1 MIRIIALMPCIAAGA
16 FCMTLLHAAED
27 DLILSNVW
35 LNQVDRNTEV
45 LVFEKNQQLYA
56 ECGVLKQL
64 KVKIELMSRSEL
76 KPEFCLLAA
85 AGIKSELD
93 GSLQAVKI
101 ELPGNYFEAQSLS
114 ESPLLMPDKASLGG
128 FVNYDL
134 YFEDTRDARE
144 YSALSEIGLFRDYWL
159 LDHAMLARH
168 VEDGEGKL
176 SEMLRLNSTFSIDF
190 PQNYTRLM
198 LGDSTTVMNPFMN
211 SLRFGGLSFGT
222 SYTERPDF
230 IYWNAPTLRGSAAL
244 PSKVDLLLNGVSIYQ
259 QQVTPGDY
267 ALQTG
272 ASIQE
277 AGNAQVV
284 VEDVLGNRTV
294 QSFPLM
300 INNRLLLPKLNEYN
314 ISLGKLRYN
323 YNIENDDYREFFSN
337 LYFRRGISHAVT
349 LGFNAAYSE
358 DVQNLGLM
366 WTQAAGKIAVLD
378 MYAAGSRSAQ
388 ETGYSAGTALTR
400 SWRKMSAG
408 ASIAYASHGYRIL
421 GYQDSLSVPKY
432 DILAYLNVY
441 DVPWVGSVNA
451 NYVQREYYDD
461 AEGYSVDSKM
471 LNLGISRSFSSSL
484 TLGLSYFNDF
494 APEGDQGVYFSLN
507 YNFGSSRSLYASHS
521 TEDFS
526 RLQFVQNN
534 AAETGLDYTLGA
546 YRREGDVTYQAYGAY
561 GTRFGDLTA
570 QYLQSPNYDS
580 SMLSYRGAAVVL
592 GKKAALTRYV
602 DNAFA
607 LVQVGDYADVDIY
620 RSLSPMGATRKD
632 GSFFVHNIVPYV
644 TYDISFNQD
653 QLMIDDKID
662 YSSKRMIAL
671 DKRGYA
677 LKFPIY
683 QTRLIVARLLD
694 ERGQILARASEV
706 YLNQS
711 QSEFFPVDGE
721 GKVYLYG
728 LKPDVYSVTVKTAG
742 GKTCSAVLAVPAGNS
757 EQSAAQ
763 PVDLLC
769 K

>member
-1 MIRIIALMPCIAAGA
+1 MIRIIAVMPCIITGA

-27 DLILSNVW
+27 NLILSNVW
-35 LNQVDRNTEV
+35 LNQVDRDTEV
-45 LVFEKNQQLYA
+45 LVFEQDQQLYA
-56 ECGVLKQL
+56 ECSVLKQL
-64 KVKIELMSRSEL
+64 KVKVELMSRSGR
-76 KPEFCLLAA
+76 KPEFCLLTA

-93 GSLQAVKI
+93 SSLQAVKI

-134 YFEDTRDARE
+134 YFEDAQGSRE

-159 LDHAMLARH
+159 LDHAMLAKH
-168 VEDGEGKL
+168 VEGGEGKR

-198 LGDSTTVMNPFMN
+198 LGDSATVMNPFMN

-267 ALQTG
+267 VLQTG
-272 ASIQE
+272 ASIQQ
-277 AGNAQVV
+277 GGDAQVV

-294 QSFPLM
+294 QTFPLM
-300 INNRLLLPKLNEYN
+300 INNRLLLPELNEYN

-337 LYFRRGISHAVT
+337 LYFRRGVSHATT

-358 DVQNLGLM
+358 EVQNLGLM
-366 WTQAAGKIAVLD
+366 WTQSAGKIAVLD

-388 ETGYSAGTALTR
+388 EDGYSAGTALTR
-400 SWRKMSAG
+400 SWRKVSAG
-408 ASIAYASHGYRIL
+408 ASVAYASHGYRIL

-441 DVPWVGSVNA
+441 DVPRVGSVNA

-471 LNLGISRSFSSSL
+471 LNLGISKSFSSSL
-484 TLGLSYFNDF
+484 TLGLTYFNDF

-507 YNFGSSRSLYASHS
+507 YNFDSSRSLYASHS

-534 AAETGLDYTLGA
+534 VAETGLDYTLGA
-546 YRREGDVTYQAYGAY
+546 YQREGDVTYQAYGAY

-570 QYLQSPNYDS
+570 QYLQSPDYDS
-580 SMLSYRGAAVVL
+580 SMLSYRGALVVL

-662 YSSKRMIAL
+662 YSSKRIIAL

-677 LKFPIY
+677 LNFPVY

-694 ERGQILARASEV
+694 EQGQILARASEV

-711 QSEFFPVDGE
+711 KSEFFPVDGE

-728 LKPDVYSVTVKTAG
+728 LKPDVYAVTVKTAG
-742 GKTCSAVLAVPAGNS
+742 GKSCSAVLTVPAETS
-757 EQSAAQ
+757 EQSAAK
-763 PVDLLC
+763 PLDLLC

>member
-1 MIRIIALMPCIAAGA
+1 
-16 FCMTLLHAAED
+16 MTLLHAAED

-35 LNQVDRNTEV
+35 LNQVDRDTEV
-45 LVFEKNQQLYA
+45 LVFEQDQQLYA
-56 ECGVLKQL
+56 ECSVLKQL
-64 KVKIELMSRSEL
+64 KVKVELMSRSGR
-76 KPEFCLLAA
+76 KPEFCLLTA

-93 GSLQAVKI
+93 SSLQAVKI

-128 FVNYDL
+128 FANYDL
-134 YFEDTRDARE
+134 YFEDAQGSRE

-168 VEDGEGKL
+168 VEGGEGKR

-267 ALQTG
+267 VLQTG

-294 QSFPLM
+294 QTFPLM
-300 INNRLLLPKLNEYN
+300 INNRLLLPELNEYN

-337 LYFRRGISHAVT
+337 LYFRRGVSHAVT

-358 DVQNLGLM
+358 EVQNLGLM
-366 WTQAAGKIAVLD
+366 WTQSAGKIAVLD

-388 ETGYSAGTALTR
+388 EDGYSAGTALTR
-400 SWRKMSAG
+400 SWRKVSAG

-461 AEGYSVDSKM
+461 AEGYSVDSKV
-471 LNLGISRSFSSSL
+471 LNLGISKSFSSSL
-484 TLGLSYFNDF
+484 NLGLTYFNDF

-507 YNFGSSRSLYASHS
+507 YNFDSSRSLYASHS

-534 AAETGLDYTLGA
+534 VAETGLDYTLGA
-546 YRREGDVTYQAYGAY
+546 YQRGGDVTYQAYGAY

-570 QYLQSPNYDS
+570 QYLQSPDYDS
-580 SMLSYRGAAVVL
+580 SMLSYRGALVVL

-620 RSLSPMGATRKD
+620 RSLSPVGATRSD
-632 GSFFVHNIVPYV
+632 GTFFVHNIVPYV

>member
-1 MIRIIALMPCIAAGA
+1 MIRIIAVMPCIITGA

-27 DLILSNVW
+27 NLILSNVW
-35 LNQVDRNTEV
+35 LNQVDRDTEV
-45 LVFEKNQQLYA
+45 LVFEQDQQLYA
-56 ECGVLKQL
+56 ECSVLKQL
-64 KVKIELMSRSEL
+64 KVKVELMNRSGR
-76 KPEFCLLAA
+76 KPEFCLLTA

-134 YFEDTRDARE
+134 YFEDAQGSRE

-159 LDHAMLARH
+159 LDHAMLAKH
-168 VEDGEGKL
+168 VEGGEGKR

-190 PQNYTRLM
+190 PQNYTRLL

-267 ALQTG
+267 VLQTG
-272 ASIQE
+272 ASIQQ
-277 AGNAQVV
+277 GGDAQVV

-294 QSFPLM
+294 QTFPLM
-300 INNRLLLPKLNEYN
+300 INNRLLLPELNEYN

-337 LYFRRGISHAVT
+337 LYFRRGVSHATT

-358 DVQNLGLM
+358 EVQNLGLM
-366 WTQAAGKIAVLD
+366 WTQSAGKIAVLD

-388 ETGYSAGTALTR
+388 EDGYSAGTALTR
-400 SWRKMSAG
+400 SWRKVSAG
-408 ASIAYASHGYRIL
+408 ASVAYASHGYRIL

-441 DVPWVGSVNA
+441 DVPRVGSVNA

-484 TLGLSYFNDF
+484 TLGLTYFNDF

-507 YNFGSSRSLYASHS
+507 YNFDSSRSLYASHS

-534 AAETGLDYTLGA
+534 VAETGLDYTLGA
-546 YRREGDVTYQAYGAY
+546 YQREGDVTYQAYGAY
-561 GTRFGDLTA
+561 GTRLGDLTA
-570 QYLQSPNYDS
+570 QYLQSPDYDS
-580 SMLSYRGAAVVL
+580 SMLSYRGALVVL

-662 YSSKRMIAL
+662 YSSKRIIAL

-677 LKFPIY
+677 LNFPVY

-694 ERGQILARASEV
+694 EQGQILARASEV

-711 QSEFFPVDGE
+711 KSEFFPVDGE

-728 LKPDVYSVTVKTAG
+728 LKPDVYAVTVKTAG
-742 GKTCSAVLAVPAGNS
+742 GKSCSAVLTVPAETS
-757 EQSAAQ
+757 EQSAAK
-763 PVDLLC
+763 PLDLLC

>member
-1 MIRIIALMPCIAAGA
+1 MIRIIAVMPCIITGA

-27 DLILSNVW
+27 NLILSNVW
-35 LNQVDRNTEV
+35 LNQVDRDTEV
-45 LVFEKNQQLYA
+45 LVFEQDQQLYA
-56 ECGVLKQL
+56 ECSVLKQL
-64 KVKIELMSRSEL
+64 KVKVELMSRSGR
-76 KPEFCLLAA
+76 KPEFCLLTA

-93 GSLQAVKI
+93 SSLQAVKI

-134 YFEDTRDARE
+134 YFEDAQGSRE

-159 LDHAMLARH
+159 LDHAMLAKH
-168 VEDGEGKL
+168 VEGGEGKR

-190 PQNYTRLM
+190 PQNYTRLV

-267 ALQTG
+267 VLQTG
-272 ASIQE
+272 ASIQQ
-277 AGNAQVV
+277 GGDAQVV

-294 QSFPLM
+294 QTFPLM
-300 INNRLLLPKLNEYN
+300 INNRLLLPELNEYN

-337 LYFRRGISHAVT
+337 LYFRRGVSHATT

-358 DVQNLGLM
+358 EVQNLGLM
-366 WTQAAGKIAVLD
+366 WTQSAGKIAVLD

-388 ETGYSAGTALTR
+388 EDGYSAGTALTR
-400 SWRKMSAG
+400 SWRKVSAG

-441 DVPWVGSVNA
+441 DVPRVGSVNA

-484 TLGLSYFNDF
+484 TLGLTYFNDF

-507 YNFGSSRSLYASHS
+507 YNFDSSRSLYASHS

-534 AAETGLDYTLGA
+534 VAETGLDYTLGA
-546 YRREGDVTYQAYGAY
+546 YQRGGDVTYQAYGAY

-570 QYLQSPNYDS
+570 QYLQSPDYDS
-580 SMLSYRGAAVVL
+580 SMLSYRGALVVL

-662 YSSKRMIAL
+662 YSSKRIIAL

-677 LKFPIY
+677 LNFPVY

-694 ERGQILARASEV
+694 EQGQILARASEV

-711 QSEFFPVDGE
+711 KSEFFPVDGE

-728 LKPDVYSVTVKTAG
+728 LKPDVYAVTVKTAG
-742 GKTCSAVLAVPAGNS
+742 GKSCSAVLTVPAEAS
-757 EQSAAQ
+757 EQSAAK
-763 PVDLLC
+763 PLDLLC

>member
-1 MIRIIALMPCIAAGA
+1 MIRIIAVMPCIVTGA

-27 DLILSNVW
+27 NLILSNVW
-35 LNQVDRNTEV
+35 LNQVDRDTEV
-45 LVFEKNQQLYA
+45 LVFEQDQQLYA
-56 ECGVLKQL
+56 ECSALKQL
-64 KVKIELMSRSEL
+64 KVKVELMSRSGR
-76 KPEFCLLAA
+76 KPEFCLLTA

-93 GSLQAVKI
+93 SSLQAVKI

-134 YFEDTRDARE
+134 YFEDAQGSRE

-159 LDHAMLARH
+159 LDHAMLAKH
-168 VEDGEGKL
+168 VEGGEGKR

-267 ALQTG
+267 VLQTG
-272 ASIQE
+272 ASIQQ
-277 AGNAQVV
+277 GGDAQVV

-294 QSFPLM
+294 QTFPLM
-300 INNRLLLPKLNEYN
+300 INNRLLLPELNEYN

-337 LYFRRGISHAVT
+337 LYFRRGVSHATT

-358 DVQNLGLM
+358 EVQNLGLM
-366 WTQAAGKIAVLD
+366 WTQSAGKIAVLD

-388 ETGYSAGTALTR
+388 EDGYSAGTALTR
-400 SWRKMSAG
+400 SWRKVSAG

-441 DVPWVGSVNA
+441 DVPRVGSVNA

-484 TLGLSYFNDF
+484 TLGLTYFNDF

-507 YNFGSSRSLYASHS
+507 YNFDSSRSLYASHS

-534 AAETGLDYTLGA
+534 VAETGLDYTLGA
-546 YRREGDVTYQAYGAY
+546 YQRGGDVTYQAYGAY

-570 QYLQSPNYDS
+570 QYLQSPDYDS
-580 SMLSYRGAAVVL
+580 SMLSYRGALVVL

-662 YSSKRMIAL
+662 YSSKRIIAL

-677 LKFPIY
+677 LNFPVY

-694 ERGQILARASEV
+694 EQGQILARASEV

-711 QSEFFPVDGE
+711 KSEFFPVDGE

-728 LKPDVYSVTVKTAG
+728 LKPDVYAVTVKTAG
-742 GKTCSAVLAVPAGNS
+742 GKSCSAVLAVPAETS
-757 EQSAAQ
+757 EQSAAK
-763 PVDLLC
+763 PLDLLC

>member
-1 MIRIIALMPCIAAGA
+1 MIRIIAVMPCIITGA

-27 DLILSNVW
+27 NLILSNVW
-35 LNQVDRNTEV
+35 LNQVDRDTEV
-45 LVFEKNQQLYA
+45 LVFEQDQQLYA
-56 ECGVLKQL
+56 ECSVLKQL
-64 KVKIELMSRSEL
+64 KVKVELMSRSGR
-76 KPEFCLLAA
+76 KPEFCLLTA

-93 GSLQAVKI
+93 SSLQAVKI

-134 YFEDTRDARE
+134 YFEDAQGSRE

-168 VEDGEGKL
+168 VEGGEGKR

-190 PQNYTRLM
+190 PQNYTRLV

-267 ALQTG
+267 VLQTG
-272 ASIQE
+272 ASIQQ
-277 AGNAQVV
+277 GGDAQVV

-294 QSFPLM
+294 QTFPLM
-300 INNRLLLPKLNEYN
+300 INNRLLLPELNEYN

-337 LYFRRGISHAVT
+337 LYFRRGVSHATT
-349 LGFNAAYSE
+349 LGFNVAYSE
-358 DVQNLGLM
+358 EVRNLGLM
-366 WTQAAGKIAVLD
+366 WTQSAGKIAVLD

-388 ETGYSAGTALTR
+388 EDGYSAGTALTR
-400 SWRKMSAG
+400 SWRKVSAG
-408 ASIAYASHGYRIL
+408 ASIAYASHDYRIL

-441 DVPWVGSVNA
+441 DVPRVGSVNA

-507 YNFGSSRSLYASHS
+507 YNFDSSRSLYASHS

-534 AAETGLDYTLGA
+534 VAETGLDYTLGA
-546 YRREGDVTYQAYGAY
+546 YQREGDVTYQAYGAY

-570 QYLQSPNYDS
+570 QYLQSPDYDS
-580 SMLSYRGAAVVL
+580 SMLSYRGALVVL

-662 YSSKRMIAL
+662 YSSKRIIAL

-677 LKFPIY
+677 LNFPVY

-694 ERGQILARASEV
+694 EQGQILARASEV
-706 YLNQS
+706 YLNKS
-711 QSEFFPVDGE
+711 KSEFFPVDGE

-728 LKPDVYSVTVKTAG
+728 LKPDVYAVTVKTAG
-742 GKTCSAVLAVPAGNS
+742 GKSCSAVLTVPAEAS
-757 EQSAAQ
+757 EQSAAK
-763 PVDLLC
+763 PLDLLC

>member
-1 MIRIIALMPCIAAGA
+1 MIRIIAVMPCIVTGA

-27 DLILSNVW
+27 NLILSNVW
-35 LNQVDRNTEV
+35 LNQVDRDTEV
-45 LVFEKNQQLYA
+45 LVFEQDQQLYA
-56 ECGVLKQL
+56 ECSALKQL
-64 KVKIELMSRSEL
+64 KVKVELMSRSGR
-76 KPEFCLLAA
+76 KPEFCLLTA

-93 GSLQAVKI
+93 SSLQAVKI

-134 YFEDTRDARE
+134 YFEDAQGSRE

-159 LDHAMLARH
+159 LDHAMLAKH
-168 VEDGEGKL
+168 VEGGEGKR

-267 ALQTG
+267 VLQTG
-272 ASIQE
+272 ASIQQ
-277 AGNAQVV
+277 GGDAQVV

-294 QSFPLM
+294 QTFPLM
-300 INNRLLLPKLNEYN
+300 INNRLLLPELNEYN

-337 LYFRRGISHAVT
+337 LYFRRGVSHATT

-358 DVQNLGLM
+358 EVQNLGLM
-366 WTQAAGKIAVLD
+366 WTQSAGKIAVLD

-388 ETGYSAGTALTR
+388 EDGYSAGTALTR
-400 SWRKMSAG
+400 SWRKVSAG

-441 DVPWVGSVNA
+441 DVPRVGSVNA

-484 TLGLSYFNDF
+484 TLGLTYFNDF

-507 YNFGSSRSLYASHS
+507 YNFDSSRSLYASHS

-534 AAETGLDYTLGA
+534 VAETGLDYTLGA
-546 YRREGDVTYQAYGAY
+546 YQREGDVTYQAYGAY

-570 QYLQSPNYDS
+570 QYLQSPDYDS
-580 SMLSYRGAAVVL
+580 SMLSYRGALVVL

-662 YSSKRMIAL
+662 YSSKRIIAL

-677 LKFPIY
+677 LNFPVY

-694 ERGQILARASEV
+694 EQGQILARASEV

-711 QSEFFPVDGE
+711 KSEFFPVDGE

-728 LKPDVYSVTVKTAG
+728 LKPDVYAVTVKTAG
-742 GKTCSAVLAVPAGNS
+742 GKSCSAVLTVPAEAS
-757 EQSAAQ
+757 EQSAAK
-763 PVDLLC
+763 PLDLLC

>member
-1 MIRIIALMPCIAAGA
+1 MIRIIAVMPCIITGA

-27 DLILSNVW
+27 NLILSNVW
-35 LNQVDRNTEV
+35 LNQVDRDTEV
-45 LVFEKNQQLYA
+45 LVFEQDQQLYA
-56 ECGVLKQL
+56 ECSVLKQL
-64 KVKIELMSRSEL
+64 KVKVELMSRSGR
-76 KPEFCLLAA
+76 KPEFCLLTA

-93 GSLQAVKI
+93 SSLQAVKI

-134 YFEDTRDARE
+134 YFEDAQGSRE

-159 LDHAMLARH
+159 LDHAMLAKH
-168 VEDGEGKL
+168 VEGGEGKR

-190 PQNYTRLM
+190 PQNYTRLV

-267 ALQTG
+267 VLQTG
-272 ASIQE
+272 ASIQQ
-277 AGNAQVV
+277 GGDAQVV

-294 QSFPLM
+294 QTFPLM
-300 INNRLLLPKLNEYN
+300 INNRLLLPELNEYN

-337 LYFRRGISHAVT
+337 LYFRRGVSHATT

-358 DVQNLGLM
+358 EVQNLGLM
-366 WTQAAGKIAVLD
+366 WTQSAGKIAVLD

-388 ETGYSAGTALTR
+388 EDGYSAGTALTR
-400 SWRKMSAG
+400 SWRKVSAG

-441 DVPWVGSVNA
+441 DVPRVGSVNA

-471 LNLGISRSFSSSL
+471 LNLGISKSFSSSL
-484 TLGLSYFNDF
+484 ALGLTYFNDF

-507 YNFGSSRSLYASHS
+507 YNFDSSRSLYASHS

-534 AAETGLDYTLGA
+534 VAETGLDYTLGA
-546 YRREGDVTYQAYGAY
+546 YQREGDVTYQAYGAY

-570 QYLQSPNYDS
+570 QYLQSPDYDS
-580 SMLSYRGAAVVL
+580 SMLSYRGALVVL

-662 YSSKRMIAL
+662 YSSKRIIAL

-677 LKFPIY
+677 LNFPVY

-694 ERGQILARASEV
+694 EQGQILARASEV

-711 QSEFFPVDGE
+711 KSEFFPVDGE

-728 LKPDVYSVTVKTAG
+728 LKPDVYAVTVKTAG
-742 GKTCSAVLAVPAGNS
+742 GKSCSAVLTVPAETS
-757 EQSAAQ
+757 EQSAAK
-763 PVDLLC
+763 PLDLLC

>member
-1 MIRIIALMPCIAAGA
+1 MIRIIAVAPCIITGA

-27 DLILSNVW
+27 NLILSNVW
-35 LNQVDRNTEV
+35 LNQVDRDTEV
-45 LVFEKNQQLYA
+45 LVFEQDQQLYA
-56 ECGVLKQL
+56 ECSVLKQL
-64 KVKIELMSRSEL
+64 KVKVELMSRSGR
-76 KPEFCLLAA
+76 KPEFCLLTA

-134 YFEDTRDARE
+134 YFEDAQGSRE

-159 LDHAMLARH
+159 LDHAMLAKH
-168 VEDGEGKL
+168 VEGGEGKR

-198 LGDSTTVMNPFMN
+198 LGDSTTVMNPFTN

-267 ALQTG
+267 VLQTG
-272 ASIQE
+272 ASIQQ
-277 AGNAQVV
+277 GGDAQVV

-294 QSFPLM
+294 QTFPLM
-300 INNRLLLPKLNEYN
+300 INNRLLLPELNEYN

-337 LYFRRGISHAVT
+337 LYFRRGVSHATT

-358 DVQNLGLM
+358 EVQNLGLM
-366 WTQAAGKIAVLD
+366 WTQSAGKIAVLD

-388 ETGYSAGTALTR
+388 EDGYSAGTALTR
-400 SWRKMSAG
+400 SWRKVSAG

-441 DVPWVGSVNA
+441 DVPRVGSVNA

-484 TLGLSYFNDF
+484 ALGLTYFNDF

-507 YNFGSSRSLYASHS
+507 YNFDSRRSLYASHS

-534 AAETGLDYTLGA
+534 VAETGLDYTLGA
-546 YRREGDVTYQAYGAY
+546 YQREGDVTYQAYGAY
-561 GTRFGDLTA
+561 GTRFGDLSA
-570 QYLQSPNYDS
+570 QYLQSPDYDS
-580 SMLSYRGAAVVL
+580 SMLSYRGALVVL

-662 YSSKRMIAL
+662 YSSKRIIAL

-677 LKFPIY
+677 LNFPVY

-694 ERGQILARASEV
+694 EQGQILARASEV

-711 QSEFFPVDGE
+711 KSEFFPVDGE

-728 LKPDVYSVTVKTAG
+728 LKPDVYAVTVKTAG
-742 GKTCSAVLAVPAGNS
+742 GKSCSAVLTVPAEAS
-757 EQSAAQ
+757 EQSAAK
-763 PVDLLC
+763 PLDLLC

>member
-1 MIRIIALMPCIAAGA
+1 MIRIIAVMPCIITGA

-27 DLILSNVW
+27 NLILSNVW
-35 LNQVDRNTEV
+35 LNQVDRDTEV
-45 LVFEKNQQLYA
+45 LVFEQDQQLYA
-56 ECGVLKQL
+56 ECSVLKQL
-64 KVKIELMSRSEL
+64 KVKVELMSRSGR
-76 KPEFCLLAA
+76 KPEFCLLTA

-93 GSLQAVKI
+93 SSLQAVKI

-134 YFEDTRDARE
+134 YFEDAQGSRE

-159 LDHAMLARH
+159 LDHAMLAKH
-168 VEDGEGKL
+168 VEGGEGKR

-267 ALQTG
+267 VLQTG
-272 ASIQE
+272 ASIQQ
-277 AGNAQVV
+277 GGDAQVV

-294 QSFPLM
+294 QTFPLM
-300 INNRLLLPKLNEYN
+300 INNRLLLPELNEYN

-337 LYFRRGISHAVT
+337 LYFRRGVSHATT

-358 DVQNLGLM
+358 EVQNLGLM
-366 WTQAAGKIAVLD
+366 WTQSAGKIAVLD

-388 ETGYSAGTALTR
+388 EDGYSAGTALTR
-400 SWRKMSAG
+400 SWRKVSAG
-408 ASIAYASHGYRIL
+408 ASVAYASHGYRIL

-441 DVPWVGSVNA
+441 DVPRVGSVNA

-484 TLGLSYFNDF
+484 TLGLTYFNDF

-507 YNFGSSRSLYASHS
+507 YNFDSSRSLYASHS

-534 AAETGLDYTLGA
+534 VAETGLDYTLGA
-546 YRREGDVTYQAYGAY
+546 YQREGDVTYQAYGAY

-570 QYLQSPNYDS
+570 QYLQSPDYDS
-580 SMLSYRGAAVVL
+580 SMLSYRGALVVL

-662 YSSKRMIAL
+662 YSSKRIIAL

-677 LKFPIY
+677 LNFPVY

-694 ERGQILARASEV
+694 EQGQILARASEV

-711 QSEFFPVDGE
+711 KSEFFPVDGE

-728 LKPDVYSVTVKTAG
+728 LKPDVYAVMVKTAG
-742 GKTCSAVLAVPAGNS
+742 GKSCSAVLAVPAEAS
-757 EQSAAQ
+757 EQSAAK
-763 PVDLLC
+763 PLDLLC

>member
-1 MIRIIALMPCIAAGA
+1 MIRIIAVMPCIITGA

-27 DLILSNVW
+27 NLILSNVW
-35 LNQVDRNTEV
+35 LNQVDRDTEV
-45 LVFEKNQQLYA
+45 LVFEQDQQLYA
-56 ECGVLKQL
+56 ECSVLKQL
-64 KVKIELMSRSEL
+64 KVKVELMSRSGR
-76 KPEFCLLAA
+76 KPEFCLLTA

-93 GSLQAVKI
+93 SSLQAVKI

-134 YFEDTRDARE
+134 YFEDAQGSRE

-159 LDHAMLARH
+159 LDHAMLAKH
-168 VEDGEGKL
+168 VEGGEGKR

-267 ALQTG
+267 VLQTG
-272 ASIQE
+272 ASIQQ
-277 AGNAQVV
+277 GGDAQVV

-294 QSFPLM
+294 QTFPLM
-300 INNRLLLPKLNEYN
+300 INNRLLLPELNEYN

-337 LYFRRGISHAVT
+337 LYFRRGVSHATT

-358 DVQNLGLM
+358 EVQNLGLM
-366 WTQAAGKIAVLD
+366 WTQSAGKIAVLD

-388 ETGYSAGTALTR
+388 EDGYSAGTALTR
-400 SWRKMSAG
+400 SWRKVSAG
-408 ASIAYASHGYRIL
+408 ASVAYASHSYRIL

-441 DVPWVGSVNA
+441 DVPRVGSVNA

-471 LNLGISRSFSSSL
+471 LNLGISKSFSSSL
-484 TLGLSYFNDF
+484 TLGLTYFNDF

-507 YNFGSSRSLYASHS
+507 YNFDSSRSLYASHS

-534 AAETGLDYTLGA
+534 VAETGLDYTLGA
-546 YRREGDVTYQAYGAY
+546 YQREGDVTYQAYGAY

-570 QYLQSPNYDS
+570 QYLQSPDYDS
-580 SMLSYRGAAVVL
+580 SMLSYRGALVVL

-662 YSSKRMIAL
+662 YSSKRIIAL

-677 LKFPIY
+677 LNFPVY

-694 ERGQILARASEV
+694 EQGQILARASEV

-711 QSEFFPVDGE
+711 KSEFFPVDGE

-728 LKPDVYSVTVKTAG
+728 LKPDVYAVTVKTAG
-742 GKTCSAVLAVPAGNS
+742 GKSCSAVLTVPAETS
-757 EQSAAQ
+757 EQSAAK
-763 PVDLLC
+763 PLDLLC

>member
-1 MIRIIALMPCIAAGA
+1 MIRIIAVMPCIVTGA

-27 DLILSNVW
+27 NLILSNVW
-35 LNQVDRNTEV
+35 LNQVDRDTEV
-45 LVFEKNQQLYA
+45 LVFEQDQQLYA
-56 ECGVLKQL
+56 ECSALKQL
-64 KVKIELMSRSEL
+64 KVKVELMSRSGR
-76 KPEFCLLAA
+76 KPEFCLLTA

-93 GSLQAVKI
+93 SSLQAVKI

-134 YFEDTRDARE
+134 YFEDAQGSRE

-159 LDHAMLARH
+159 LDHAMLAKH
-168 VEDGEGKL
+168 VEGGEGKR

-190 PQNYTRLM
+190 PQNYTRLL

-267 ALQTG
+267 VLQTG
-272 ASIQE
+272 ASIQQ
-277 AGNAQVV
+277 GGDAQVV

-294 QSFPLM
+294 QTFPLM
-300 INNRLLLPKLNEYN
+300 INNRLLLPELNEYN

-337 LYFRRGISHAVT
+337 LYFRRGVSHATT

-358 DVQNLGLM
+358 EVQNLGLM
-366 WTQAAGKIAVLD
+366 WTQSAGKIAVLD

-388 ETGYSAGTALTR
+388 EDGYSAGTALTR
-400 SWRKMSAG
+400 SWRKVSAG

-441 DVPWVGSVNA
+441 DVPRVGSVNA

-484 TLGLSYFNDF
+484 TLGLTYFNDF

-507 YNFGSSRSLYASHS
+507 YNFDSSRSLYASHS

-534 AAETGLDYTLGA
+534 VAETGLDYTLGA
-546 YRREGDVTYQAYGAY
+546 YQRGGDVTYQAYGAY

-570 QYLQSPNYDS
+570 QYLQSPDYDS
-580 SMLSYRGAAVVL
+580 SMLSYRGALVVL

-662 YSSKRMIAL
+662 YSSKRIIAL

-677 LKFPIY
+677 LNFPVY

-694 ERGQILARASEV
+694 EQGQILARASEV

-711 QSEFFPVDGE
+711 KSEFFPVDGE

-728 LKPDVYSVTVKTAG
+728 LKPDVYAVTVKTAG
-742 GKTCSAVLAVPAGNS
+742 GKSCSAVLAVPAETS
-757 EQSAAQ
+757 EQSAAK
-763 PVDLLC
+763 PLDLLC

>member
-1 MIRIIALMPCIAAGA
+1 MIRIIAVMPCIITGA

-27 DLILSNVW
+27 NLILSNVW
-35 LNQVDRNTEV
+35 LNQVDRDTEV
-45 LVFEKNQQLYA
+45 LVFEQDQQLYA
-56 ECGVLKQL
+56 ECSVLKQL
-64 KVKIELMSRSEL
+64 KVKVELMSRSGR
-76 KPEFCLLAA
+76 KPEFCLLTA

-93 GSLQAVKI
+93 SSLQAVKI

-134 YFEDTRDARE
+134 YFEDAQGSRE

-159 LDHAMLARH
+159 LDHAMLAKH
-168 VEDGEGKL
+168 VEGGEGKR

-267 ALQTG
+267 VLQTG
-272 ASIQE
+272 ASIQQ
-277 AGNAQVV
+277 GGDAQVV

-294 QSFPLM
+294 QTFPLM
-300 INNRLLLPKLNEYN
+300 INNRLLLPELNEYN

-337 LYFRRGISHAVT
+337 LYFRRGVSHATT

-358 DVQNLGLM
+358 EVQNLGLM
-366 WTQAAGKIAVLD
+366 WTQSAGKIAVLD

-388 ETGYSAGTALTR
+388 EDGYSAGTALTR
-400 SWRKMSAG
+400 SWRKVSAG
-408 ASIAYASHGYRIL
+408 ASVAYASHSYRIL

-441 DVPWVGSVNA
+441 DVPRVGSVNA

-471 LNLGISRSFSSSL
+471 LNLGISKSFSSSL
-484 TLGLSYFNDF
+484 TLGLTYFNDF

-507 YNFGSSRSLYASHS
+507 YNFDSSRSLYASHS

-534 AAETGLDYTLGA
+534 VAETGLDYTLGA
-546 YRREGDVTYQAYGAY
+546 YQRGGDVTYQAYGAY
-561 GTRFGDLTA
+561 GTRFGDLSA
-570 QYLQSPNYDS
+570 QYLQSPDYDS
-580 SMLSYRGAAVVL
+580 SMLSYRGALVVL

-662 YSSKRMIAL
+662 YSSKRIIAL

-677 LKFPIY
+677 LNFPVY

-694 ERGQILARASEV
+694 EQGQILARASEV

-711 QSEFFPVDGE
+711 KSEFFPVDGE

-728 LKPDVYSVTVKTAG
+728 LKPDVYAVTVKTAG
-742 GKTCSAVLAVPAGNS
+742 GKSCSAVLTVPAETS
-757 EQSAAQ
+757 EQSAAK
-763 PVDLLC
+763 PLDLLC

>member
-1 MIRIIALMPCIAAGA
+1 MIRIIAVMPCIITGA

-27 DLILSNVW
+27 NLILSNVW
-35 LNQVDRNTEV
+35 LNQVDRDTEV
-45 LVFEKNQQLYA
+45 LVFEQDQQLYA
-56 ECGVLKQL
+56 ECSVLKQL
-64 KVKIELMSRSEL
+64 KVKVELMSRSGR
-76 KPEFCLLAA
+76 KPEFCLLTA

-93 GSLQAVKI
+93 SSLQAVKI

-134 YFEDTRDARE
+134 YFEDAQGSRE

-159 LDHAMLARH
+159 LDHAMLAKH
-168 VEDGEGKL
+168 VEGGEGKR

-267 ALQTG
+267 VLQTG
-272 ASIQE
+272 ASIQQ
-277 AGNAQVV
+277 GGDAQVV

-294 QSFPLM
+294 QTFPLM
-300 INNRLLLPKLNEYN
+300 INNRLLLPELNEYN

-337 LYFRRGISHAVT
+337 LYFRRGVSHATT

-358 DVQNLGLM
+358 EVQNLGLM
-366 WTQAAGKIAVLD
+366 WTQSAGKIAVLD

-388 ETGYSAGTALTR
+388 EDGYSAGTALTR
-400 SWRKMSAG
+400 SWRKVSAG
-408 ASIAYASHGYRIL
+408 ASVAYASHGYRIL

-441 DVPWVGSVNA
+441 DVPRVGSVNA

-471 LNLGISRSFSSSL
+471 LNLGISKSFSSSL
-484 TLGLSYFNDF
+484 TLGLTYFNDF

-507 YNFGSSRSLYASHS
+507 YNFDSSRSLYASHS

-534 AAETGLDYTLGA
+534 VAETGLDYTLGA
-546 YRREGDVTYQAYGAY
+546 YQRGGDVTYQAYGAY

-570 QYLQSPNYDS
+570 QYLQSPDYDS
-580 SMLSYRGAAVVL
+580 SMLSYRGALVVL

-662 YSSKRMIAL
+662 YSSKRIIAL

-677 LKFPIY
+677 LNFPVY

-694 ERGQILARASEV
+694 EQGQILARASEV

-711 QSEFFPVDGE
+711 KSEFFPVDGE

-728 LKPDVYSVTVKTAG
+728 LKPDVYAVTVKTAG
-742 GKTCSAVLAVPAGNS
+742 GKSCSAVLTVPAETS
-757 EQSAAQ
+757 EQSAAK
-763 PVDLLC
+763 PLDLLC

>member
-1 MIRIIALMPCIAAGA
+1 MIRIIAVMPCIITGA

-27 DLILSNVW
+27 NLILSNVW
-35 LNQVDRNTEV
+35 LNQVDRDTEV
-45 LVFEKNQQLYA
+45 LVFEQDQQLYA
-56 ECGVLKQL
+56 ECSVLKQL
-64 KVKIELMSRSEL
+64 KVKVELMSRSGR
-76 KPEFCLLAA
+76 KPEFCLLTA

-93 GSLQAVKI
+93 SSLQAVKI

-134 YFEDTRDARE
+134 YFEDAQGSRE

-159 LDHAMLARH
+159 LDHAMLAKH
-168 VEDGEGKL
+168 VEGGEGKR

-267 ALQTG
+267 VLQTG
-272 ASIQE
+272 ASIQQ
-277 AGNAQVV
+277 GGDAQVV

-294 QSFPLM
+294 QTFPLM
-300 INNRLLLPKLNEYN
+300 INNRLLLPELNEYN

-337 LYFRRGISHAVT
+337 LYFRRGVSHATT

-358 DVQNLGLM
+358 EVQNLGLM
-366 WTQAAGKIAVLD
+366 WTQSAGKIAVLD

-388 ETGYSAGTALTR
+388 EDGYSAGTALTR
-400 SWRKMSAG
+400 SWRKVSAG

-441 DVPWVGSVNA
+441 DVPRVGSVNA

-484 TLGLSYFNDF
+484 TLGLTYFNDF

-507 YNFGSSRSLYASHS
+507 YNFDSSRSLYASHS

-534 AAETGLDYTLGA
+534 VAETGLDYTLGA
-546 YRREGDVTYQAYGAY
+546 YQREGDVTYQAYGAY

-570 QYLQSPNYDS
+570 QYLQSPDYDS
-580 SMLSYRGAAVVL
+580 SMLSYRGALVVL

-662 YSSKRMIAL
+662 YSSKRIIAL

-677 LKFPIY
+677 LNFPVY

-694 ERGQILARASEV
+694 EQGQILARASEV

-711 QSEFFPVDGE
+711 KSEFFPVDGE

-728 LKPDVYSVTVKTAG
+728 LKLDVYAVTVKTAG
-742 GKTCSAVLAVPAGNS
+742 GKSCSAVLTVPAETS
-757 EQSAAQ
+757 EQSAAK
-763 PVDLLC
+763 PLDLLC

>member
-1 MIRIIALMPCIAAGA
+1 MIRIIAVMPCIVTGA

-27 DLILSNVW
+27 NLILSNVW
-35 LNQVDRNTEV
+35 LNQVDRDTEV
-45 LVFEKNQQLYA
+45 LVFEQDQQLYA
-56 ECGVLKQL
+56 ECSALKQL
-64 KVKIELMSRSEL
+64 KVKVELMSRSGR
-76 KPEFCLLAA
+76 KPEFCLLTA

-93 GSLQAVKI
+93 SSLQAVKI

-134 YFEDTRDARE
+134 YFEDAQGSRE

-159 LDHAMLARH
+159 LDHAMLAKH
-168 VEDGEGKL
+168 VEGGEGKR

-267 ALQTG
+267 VLQTG
-272 ASIQE
+272 ASIQQ
-277 AGNAQVV
+277 GGDAQVV

-294 QSFPLM
+294 QTFPLM
-300 INNRLLLPKLNEYN
+300 INNRLLLPELNEYN

-337 LYFRRGISHAVT
+337 LYFRRGVSHATT

-358 DVQNLGLM
+358 EVQNLGLM
-366 WTQAAGKIAVLD
+366 WTQSAGKIAVLD

-388 ETGYSAGTALTR
+388 EDGYSAGTALTR
-400 SWRKMSAG
+400 SWRKVSAG

-441 DVPWVGSVNA
+441 DVPRVGSVNA

-484 TLGLSYFNDF
+484 TLGLTYFNDF

-507 YNFGSSRSLYASHS
+507 YNFDSSRSLYASHS

-534 AAETGLDYTLGA
+534 VAETGLDYTLGA
-546 YRREGDVTYQAYGAY
+546 YQREGDVTYQAYSAY

-570 QYLQSPNYDS
+570 QYLQSPDYDS
-580 SMLSYRGAAVVL
+580 SMLSYRGALVVL

-662 YSSKRMIAL
+662 YSSKRIIAL

-677 LKFPIY
+677 LNFPVY

-694 ERGQILARASEV
+694 EQGQILARASEV

-711 QSEFFPVDGE
+711 KSEFFPVDGE

-728 LKPDVYSVTVKTAG
+728 LKPDVYAVTVKTAG
-742 GKTCSAVLAVPAGNS
+742 GKSCSAVLTVPAETS
-757 EQSAAQ
+757 EQSAAT
-763 PVDLLC
+763 PLDLLC